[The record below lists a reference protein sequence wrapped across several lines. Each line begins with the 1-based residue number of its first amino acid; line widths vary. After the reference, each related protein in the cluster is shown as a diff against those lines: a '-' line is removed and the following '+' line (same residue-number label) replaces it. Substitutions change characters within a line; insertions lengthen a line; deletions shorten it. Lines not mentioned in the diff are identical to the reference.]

1 MPSRRAPLTG
11 GTRATRGAAGDEV
24 PPAEVREVPMTQRT
38 DGAGA
43 GVPWH
48 DDAEEAIAEAG
59 RTGRLALLDFFS
71 PT

>member
-1 MPSRRAPLTG
+1 VEVTMTEQK
-11 GTRATRGAAGDEV
+11 AG
-24 PPAEVREVPMTQRT
+24 
-38 DGAGA
+38 

-59 RTGRLALLDFFS
+59 RTGRPALLDFFS

>member
-1 MPSRRAPLTG
+1 
-11 GTRATRGAAGDEV
+11 
-24 PPAEVREVPMTQRT
+24 MTQRT